1 MDGGHGGGGHDSG
14 GHDVGGGYNG
24 GDHDGGGGHGGGQG
38 GGHGDSQ
45 CWMMLVNASQC
56 LSMPWNKV
64 LKINSLEYS
73 P

>member
-1 MDGGHGGGGHDSG
+1 MAGGHGHGHGHGGGH
-14 GHDVGGGYNG
+14 
-24 GDHDGGGGHGGGQG
+24 GGGGHGGGQG